1 VVERLRREAPGLRLA
16 GFTTTELRNA
26 AGERVGFDVVT
37 LNGLRG
43 RLARAGLASRV
54 RVGRYGV
61 DLEAFERSIGDLPID
76 KMTFL
81 HFRRFL
87 ADLKARRFQK
97 VTVARKV
104 SSLRSF
110 FKFLCREGYLTHN
123 PVSVL
128 RSPKLDRK
136 LPSVLEVE
144 EVERLLESHDGSAN
158 GLRDHA
164 ILETI
169 YSVGLRVS
177 EVVGLNLDD
186 IDFISGIVKVYGKG
200 KKERLCPIGEKA
212 LQAIRRYLD
221 HRPNVRDGKALFLNR
236 RGRRLTARSV
246 RRVLD
251 KALQRASLN
260 RHVSPHALR
269 HSFATHLLDRG
280 ADLRSVQE
288 LLGHQSLSTTQIY
301 THVSA
306 ERLKRVY
313 DKAHPRA

>member
-1 VVERLRREAPGLRLA
+1 MVNGLLSEEPMDRYVEKFLRYLEIEKGASPHTLANYRVDLASFNRFLGDLSLEKVDPLFLRRYLA
-16 GFTTTELRNA
+16 ELKSKNFA
-26 AGERVGFDVVT
+26 K
-37 LNGLRG
+37 
-43 RLARAGLASRV
+43 
-54 RVGRYGV
+54 
-61 DLEAFERSIGDLPID
+61 RSI
-76 KMTFL
+76 
-81 HFRRFL
+81 
-87 ADLKARRFQK
+87 ARRL
-97 VTVARKV
+97 
-104 SSLRSF
+104 SCLRSF

>member
-1 VVERLRREAPGLRLA
+1 MMDRYIEKFLRYLEIEKGASPHTLANYRVDLASFNRFLGDLSLEKVDPLFLRRYLA
-16 GFTTTELRNA
+16 ELKSKNFA
-26 AGERVGFDVVT
+26 K
-37 LNGLRG
+37 
-43 RLARAGLASRV
+43 
-54 RVGRYGV
+54 
-61 DLEAFERSIGDLPID
+61 RSI
-76 KMTFL
+76 
-81 HFRRFL
+81 
-87 ADLKARRFQK
+87 ARRL
-97 VTVARKV
+97 
-104 SSLRSF
+104 SCLRSF

>member
-1 VVERLRREAPGLRLA
+1 MDRYVEKFLRYLEIEKGASPHTLANYRVDLASFNRFLGDLSLEKVDPLFLRRYLA
-16 GFTTTELRNA
+16 ELKSKNFA
-26 AGERVGFDVVT
+26 K
-37 LNGLRG
+37 
-43 RLARAGLASRV
+43 
-54 RVGRYGV
+54 
-61 DLEAFERSIGDLPID
+61 RSI
-76 KMTFL
+76 
-81 HFRRFL
+81 
-87 ADLKARRFQK
+87 ARRL
-97 VTVARKV
+97 
-104 SSLRSF
+104 SCLRSF